1 MDFVVVPAE
10 FSLGHNRRMQMAWHL
25 PAPSRASNSLP
36 SMSSLMKSIAIQC
49 DQHHRLS
56 KGWLQVGRLIIADFD
71 RYRDIWVYYCADF
84 AIEGKGVTSR
94 REETHHM
101 SARRLAVTFVLC
113 VSALHAS
120 HNAAAQKRIDVEKSS
135 YH

>member
-56 KGWLQVGRLIIADFD
+56 KGLASGWTVDN
-71 RYRDIWVYYCADF
+71 
-84 AIEGKGVTSR
+84 
-94 REETHHM
+94 
-101 SARRLAVTFVLC
+101 RRLRSVPRYLGVLLRGFC
-113 VSALHAS
+113 
-120 HNAAAQKRIDVEKSS
+120 D
-135 YH
+135 